1 MVISSSGSYLA
12 GSDDTDHVPT
22 VVDLDVDA
30 ALVLQELAGIDDYPQ
45 VLALLPNIYDED
57 DHARVHAVV
66 LGELAAAGIVEDGRV
81 HPVVG
86 QWLHCLDRPD
96 TELVVRVIDRGD
108 GDDDLA
114 MLRMSLV
121 RQGEQHVLAM
131 RCDDHVVIQPVFH
144 EGRGFDTLTAAVLAA
159 VGPCPPLEFE
169 PLTATEEELGEVPS
183 EQTERRQALLEL
195 GAHRQTAGVLS
206 RVMDEVVRRA
216 EIVMFEH
223 HDGVQA
229 VPKVSAAVLDTA
241 SGRIVVTPSVAMDG
255 QLWATYLPGDD
266 SAIGTAVAALVDL
279 LPGRS
284 WFDTTRIS

>member
-1 MVISSSGSYLA
+1 MVISSSGSYVA
-12 GSDDTDHVPT
+12 GSDDTDHDPT
-22 VVDLDVDA
+22 VVDLNVDA
-30 ALVLQELAGIDDYPQ
+30 ALVLQDLAGIDDYPL

-57 DHARVHAVV
+57 DHARVYAVV
-66 LGELAAAGIVEDGRV
+66 LDELEAAGIVEDGRV
-81 HPVVG
+81 HPVVR

-96 TELVVRVIDRGD
+96 TELVVRVIDNGRG
-108 GDDDLA
+108 GDDPA

-121 RQGEQHVLAM
+121 RQGEQHVMAV
-131 RCDDHVVIQPVFH
+131 RCDDHVIIQPVFY
-144 EGRGFDTLTAAVLAA
+144 EGRSLDTLAAAVVAA

-169 PLTATEEELGEVPS
+169 PLTATEEQFGEVPS
-183 EQTERRQALLEL
+183 GQTERRQALLEL
-195 GAHRQTAGVLS
+195 GAHRHTAGVLS

-229 VPKVSAAVLDTA
+229 VPKVSAAVLDTM

-255 QLWATYLPGDD
+255 QLWTTYLPGDD
-266 SAIGTAVAALVDL
+266 AAIGTAVAALVDL

>member
-1 MVISSSGSYLA
+1 MVISSSGSYIA
-12 GSDDTDHVPT
+12 GSDDADQDPT
-22 VVDLDVDA
+22 VVDLNVDA
-30 ALVLQELAGIDDYPQ
+30 ALALQDLTGIDDYPP

-57 DHARVHAVV
+57 DHARVRAVV
-66 LGELAAAGIVEDGRV
+66 LDELETAGIVEDGRV
-81 HPVVG
+81 HPVVR

-96 TELVVRVIDRGD
+96 AELVVRVIDRGQ
-108 GDDDLA
+108 GDDNMA

-121 RQGEQHVLAM
+121 RQGEQHVLAV
-131 RCDDHVVIQPVFH
+131 RCDDHVVIQPVFV
-144 EGRGFDTLTAAVLAA
+144 EGRSLETLAAAVVAA

-169 PLTATEEELGEVPS
+169 PLSATEEQLGEVPS

-229 VPKVSAAVLDTA
+229 VPKVSSAVLDTV

-255 QLWATYLPGDD
+255 QLWTTYLPGDD
-266 SAIGTAVAALVDL
+266 SAIATAVAALVEL